1 LDTFPKRNKELK
13 IELRDCSELLSV
25 LERQKPE
32 MCLSLR
38 GIKFDVTKI
47 KGTLKN
53 LGIMDMNPDDKVKD
67 NYDIEIV
74 FCVGDP

>member
-1 LDTFPKRNKELK
+1 
-13 IELRDCSELLSV
+13 
-25 LERQKPE
+25 